1 MLMVSAFGVSEKQ
14 SPQHNS
20 SRWTE
25 GRFPHSRPSSSMG
38 GKEAGFILFCAAQ
51 IWQKIGE
58 SVLGQSVAFLPGF
71 LFILD
76 RVMDAAGGEARLVV
90 RAPRILCASRCLGR
104 GGVSWQATGGRS
116 SEAEALEC
124 L

>member
-1 MLMVSAFGVSEKQ
+1 MDGGTFSTFQTLQF
-14 SPQHNS
+14 H
-20 SRWTE
+20 
-25 GRFPHSRPSSSMG
+25 G
-38 GKEAGFILFCAAQ
+38 GKEAGFILFCAPQ

-90 RAPRILCASRCLGR
+90 RAPG
-104 GGVSWQATGGRS
+104 S
-116 SEAEALEC
+116 SVLPGA
-124 L
+124 